1 MEFYV
6 ENRDPARDLGGL
18 CECFV
23 SEIDGPR
30 DVAAMHVHQYFELLY
45 CLEGRYELQV
55 ERRCLPLNRGDVAL
69 VHPMEPHRTRSLAP
83 DRNRYLVLK
92 FTPEALCSV
101 SQPLYELKYIFP
113 YLHSSEE
120 RAYVYTAEQLS
131 GSRMDELLHSILEER
146 RREEYGYEMA
156 VRAYV
161 SEVLLWFLR
170 VWNRSR
176 ESPAIDPRSL
186 GRLQRALD
194 YIDAHLTEPLK
205 APDVAAALEMGGS
218 TFSRFFAAA
227 AGTSFSTYVRSRR
240 LSRVAALLAETDRSI
255 TDVALDTGF
264 STASYLILCFRQ
276 QYGMTPSRFRR
287 LCASGQE

>member
-1 MEFYV
+1 
-6 ENRDPARDLGGL
+6 
-18 CECFV
+18 
-23 SEIDGPR
+23 
-30 DVAAMHVHQYFELLY
+30 
-45 CLEGRYELQV
+45 
-55 ERRCLPLNRGDVAL
+55 
-69 VHPMEPHRTRSLAP
+69 MEPHRTRSLSP
-83 DRNRYLVLK
+83 DKNRYLVLK
-92 FTPEALCSV
+92 FTPEALYSV

-113 YLHSSEE
+113 YLHFSEE
-120 RAYVYTAEQLS
+120 RAYVYTAEQLRD
-131 GSRMDELLHSILEER
+131 SRMRELLISILEER

-176 ESPAIDPRSL
+176 VAPAIDPRSL

-194 YIDAHLTEPLK
+194 YIESHLTEPLK
-205 APDVAAALEMGGS
+205 APDVAAALDMGGS
-218 TFSRFFAAA
+218 TFSRFFADA
-227 AGTSFSTYVRSRR
+227 AGMSFSTYVRSRR
-240 LSRVAALLAETDRSI
+240 LSRAAALLAETDRSI